1 MELAFEDYIWVGPV
15 VSSLSVMTS
24 SNARRLAAIC
34 GCGLIISAWGLFLA
48 TAIDVN
54 FQAVDVLVYQTD
66 TKLLK
71 PGSPDRAEYSQKF
84 KYYWLFI
91 SQSKGIFT

>member
-1 MELAFEDYIWVGPV
+1 
-15 VSSLSVMTS
+15 MTS
-24 SNARRLAAIC
+24 SNDRRLAAIC

-71 PGSPDRAEYSQKF
+71 PGSPDRAGFAKF
-84 KYYWLFI
+84 RVLLAFHIPVKGYFYIVHHSSSSI
-91 SQSKGIFT
+91 SSS